1 MSSIPSQSSG
11 TPSSAGKKRVLQ
23 REDASVTDLRGEWQ
37 QYVMKII
44 QTAVFSKAAV
54 PKMKENSPVST
65 AHDPKLKAQEVAQ
78 KHLELTRAVSKM
90 ESVVRGKEEEV
101 KGLVLD
107 RASAG
112 SVGRRRKKLKSE
124 KAQNNSTTK
133 AFDDDSDS
141 DAENIASEP
150 NLRS

>member
-1 MSSIPSQSSG
+1 MTSIQNQSSG
-11 TPSSAGKKRVLQ
+11 SPSSAGKKRLLQ
-23 REDASVTDLRGEWQ
+23 REDQAVTSLRGDWQ
-37 QYVMKII
+37 GYVLKII
-44 QTAVFSKAAV
+44 QTADFSKKAAV
-54 PKMKENSPVST
+54 PKIKENSSVST
-65 AHDPKLKAQEVAQ
+65 SHNPKLKAQEVSQ

-112 SVGRRRKKLKSE
+112 SVGRRRKRMKIE
-124 KAQNNSTTK
+124 KAQNNSATK

-141 DAENIASEP
+141 DENIASEP

>member
-1 MSSIPSQSSG
+1 MTSMQNQSSG
-11 TPSSAGKKRVLQ
+11 SPSSAGKKRLLQ
-23 REDASVTDLRGEWQ
+23 REDQAVTSLRGDWQ
-37 QYVMKII
+37 GYVLKII
-44 QTAVFSKAAV
+44 QTAIFSKAAV
-54 PKMKENSPVST
+54 PKIKENSSVST
-65 AHDPKLKAQEVAQ
+65 SHDPKLKAQEVSQ

-112 SVGRRRKKLKSE
+112 SVGRRRKRMKIE
-124 KAQNNSTTK
+124 KAQNNNTTK

-141 DAENIASEP
+141 DENIASEP

>member
-11 TPSSAGKKRVLQ
+11 TPTSAGKKRVLQ
-23 REDASVTDLRGEWQ
+23 REDASVTSLRGEWQ

-112 SVGRRRKKLKSE
+112 SVGRRRKKLKSS
-124 KAQNNSTTK
+124 NSTTK

>member
-1 MSSIPSQSSG
+1 MSSIQSQSTES
-11 TPSSAGKKRVLQ
+11 PSSAGKKRVLQ
-23 REDASVTDLRGEWQ
+23 REDKSVSTLRSDWQ
-37 QYVMKII
+37 NYVLKIV
-44 QTAVFSKAAV
+44 QTGAFSKAAV
-54 PKMKENSPVST
+54 PKIKENSPIST
-65 AHDPKLKAQEVAQ
+65 VHDPKLKAQEVAQ

-90 ESVVRGKEEEV
+90 ESIVRGKEEEV

-112 SVGRRRKKLKSE
+112 SVGRRRKKLKNE
-124 KAQNNSTTK
+124 KSQNNNTIK

-141 DAENIASEP
+141 DENIASEP

>member
-1 MSSIPSQSSG
+1 MTSIQNQSSG
-11 TPSSAGKKRVLQ
+11 SPSSAGKKRLLQ
-23 REDASVTDLRGEWQ
+23 REDQAVTSLRGDWQ
-37 QYVMKII
+37 VYVMKII

-54 PKMKENSPVST
+54 PKIKENSSVST
-65 AHDPKLKAQEVAQ
+65 SHDPKLKAQEVSQ

-101 KGLVLD
+101 KGLILD

-112 SVGRRRKKLKSE
+112 SVGRRRKRMKIE

-141 DAENIASEP
+141 DENIASEP